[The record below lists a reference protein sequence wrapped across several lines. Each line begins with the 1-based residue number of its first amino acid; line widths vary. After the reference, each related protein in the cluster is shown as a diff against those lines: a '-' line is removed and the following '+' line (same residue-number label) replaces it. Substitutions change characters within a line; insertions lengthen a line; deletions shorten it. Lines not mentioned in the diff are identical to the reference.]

1 MTRRYSAETCAAP
14 GRGDTSSLRL
24 FEQVVAEP
32 VCVGRIRPIWL
43 SLGEG
48 ATSRAPTMGTVTIYD
63 RINDQPLC
71 AAVKQL
77 LAELLDPSVG

>member
-1 MTRRYSAETCAAP
+1 
-14 GRGDTSSLRL
+14 
-24 FEQVVAEP
+24 VVEP

-48 ATSRAPTMGTVTIYD
+48 ATSRAPTMGTVTVYD
-63 RINDQPLC
+63 RINDQPVC

-77 LAELLDPSVG
+77 LAELLDPGVG